1 MVIKGLKNFVSHI
14 ESNQFPHTICVISNG
29 HLGNKI
35 IEIARNKLNI
45 EEITITVEKDIGEL
59 SNKLS
64 TSSLFFSKTLY
75 IVKNFESINKK
86 DRKNLYDSILKP
98 KEGRYIIILLPN
110 NFDSREIPKW
120 MEIVK
125 DLNDIND
132 IIKEKEYEYN
142 VKLSPYIKSMLIE
155 LVGSSHFMID
165 KIFEKL
171 SLINKE
177 YINEEEDIIGVI
189 GDSGQRQLYELT
201 NSIVEKDLEKSLK
214 ILHNLRNWGIDEYT
228 LISMIRSLWIRIF
241 LIYVLTKEG
250 ITYDKVANIINRKSW
265 YVKKTLNHLSEK
277 RVTEGMKIIY
287 ETERMIRMSMR
298 KEYLLE
304 NLVRELSIIL

>member
-1 MVIKGLKNFVSHI
+1 MVIKGLKNFIDYI
-14 ESNQFPHTICVISNG
+14 ESNGFPHTICVISNG
-29 HLGNKI
+29 NLRNKI
-35 IEIARNKLNI
+35 IEIAKNKLNI
-45 EEITITVEKDIGEL
+45 KEIPITAEKDISEL

-64 TSSLFFSKTLY
+64 TSSLFFSRTLY
-75 IVKNFESINKK
+75 IIKDFESINKK
-86 DRKNLYDSILKP
+86 DRKNLYDTILKP
-98 KEGRYIIILLPN
+98 KEGRYIIILLPD

-125 DLNDIND
+125 DLTDIND
-132 IIKEKEYEYN
+132 VITEKEYEYK
-142 VKLSPYIKSMLIE
+142 VKLSPSIRSILIE
-155 LVGSSHFMID
+155 LVGSSQFMID

-171 SLINKE
+171 SLIDKE
-177 YINEEEDIIGVI
+177 YIDDEEDIIDII

-241 LIYVLTKEG
+241 LIYILTKEG
-250 ITYDKVANIINRKSW
+250 LGYDNVSKVINRKSW
-265 YVKKTLNHLSEK
+265 YIKKTLNYLSEK
-277 RVTEGMKIIY
+277 RVIEGMKIIY
-287 ETERMIRMSMR
+287 ETERMIRMSLN